1 MHVYLDIE
9 TIPATMTEA
18 EARAMVK
25 VPGNIKKPETM
36 ARHID
41 SNWKKVVE
49 RTSLDPHRGSVF
61 CAVVGTDQ
69 DDSVEVFRLDD
80 SGCEET
86 LLRQLGACLL
96 RQRSKMADAEGAPTL
111 VGWNSEGFDLP
122 WLWRRAVL
130 HGVSSLCEVIPHGVR
145 GREGWR
151 SLDLMAYWAGT
162 NGYGSGRYV
171 KMAEVCD
178 FLSIDCPPNG
188 SSVAGWYQAGELDK
202 IVQHCC
208 DDVLAMR
215 EVWNRVQLASLPF

>member
-1 MHVYLDIE
+1 MHVFIDIE

-61 CAVVGTDQ
+61 CAVVATLEG
-69 DDSVEVFRLDD
+69 EPAVFRLDECAGEAD
-80 SGCEET
+80 
-86 LLRQLGACLL
+86 LLRQLGAHLGDL
-96 RQRSKMADAEGAPTL
+96 RRSCAEDTPTL
-111 VGWNSEGFDLP
+111 VGWNCDGFDLP

-130 HGVSSLCEVIPHGVR
+130 HRASLLVEIIPHGLR
-145 GREGWR
+145 GRDGWR

-171 KMAEVCD
+171 KMAEVSA
-178 FLSIDCPPNG
+178 FLGIDCPPNG

-215 EVWNRVQLASLPF
+215 EVWDRVQLASLPF